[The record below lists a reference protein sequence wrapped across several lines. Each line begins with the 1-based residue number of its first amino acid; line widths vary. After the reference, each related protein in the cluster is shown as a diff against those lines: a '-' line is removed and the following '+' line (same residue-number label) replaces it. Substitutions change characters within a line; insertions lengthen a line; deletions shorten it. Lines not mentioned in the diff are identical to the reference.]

1 LIPFEEAERIVL
13 DSAKEM
19 EAETV
24 VLADASNR
32 ILARDV
38 SSDIDM
44 PPFDKS
50 AMDGYAC
57 RREDLAEEL
66 EVVEVIPAGKV
77 PDRDIGPHQC
87 AKIMTGAIVPRGAD
101 CVIMVEH
108 TESVLE
114 TRIRYLR
121 EDTSTNICYRGEDV
135 SAGQVVFRK
144 GERIRAQHIA
154 MLASVGCTEPL
165 VFRRPR
171 VGIIATG
178 NELVEPD
185 RRPEPGEIRNSNS
198 CQLAAQTREAG
209 ALPSDYGIARDS
221 EDVLEGMIREGLR
234 DCDLLILSGGVS
246 MGDFDLVP
254 GVLGKNGVKILFE
267 KIAVKPGK
275 PTIFGVSE
283 GGTYCFGLPGN
294 PVSTFVIFELLVK
307 PLLDRLMGNLSRPA
321 NVRAVMEGAY
331 RRKKAERES
340 WLPVALSAD
349 GRTVKVVDYHGSGH
363 THALCYADGL
373 ISIPVGVSKIDGGAA
388 VSVRLL

>member
-307 PLLDRLMGNLSRPA
+307 PLLDRRLGNLSRPA